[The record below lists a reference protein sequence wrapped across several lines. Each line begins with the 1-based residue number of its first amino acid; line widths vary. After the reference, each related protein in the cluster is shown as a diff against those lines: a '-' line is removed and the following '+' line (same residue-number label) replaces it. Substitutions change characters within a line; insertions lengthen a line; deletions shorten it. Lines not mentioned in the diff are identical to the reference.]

1 MKPLT
6 KCHIRG
12 LTLFTERVALL
23 VHILRK
29 LDSCGITPEKLQEVA
44 HDARRQLKPP
54 EKIEIFDEI
63 FRVRRME
70 QRYERGEI
78 G

>member
-1 MKPLT
+1 MMPSVHCYRSLT
-6 KCHIRG
+6 RNI
-12 LTLFTERVALL
+12 ERVALL

-29 LDSCGITPEKLQEVA
+29 LDSSGITPEKLQEVA

-63 FRVRRME
+63 FRVRRKE
-70 QRYERGEI
+70 QQYERGEI
-78 G
+78 GT